1 MVDDSGFRSAPRL
14 PAGGV
19 AVPNPLSSDI
29 DPQSSRFVNANGQT
43 IHYLDWGGAGRPIL
57 LLHGLRDQVHEW
69 DTIAPL
75 LRPLGRVIAL
85 DQRGHGAS
93 SHPPTGYAPEDFAA
107 DLAAF
112 CAALALPA
120 SVIIGHSLGGRTA
133 YLYAADHPEQVIAL
147 AVIDIGADAAPATI
161 PGAITALRAGYG
173 PFQTHDEATR
183 ALLGGGHRPSASMRH
198 YLEYNLHHDAAGRL
212 AWRYSLDATVEAT
225 RLSRAR
231 AYWDVVRRLRVPTLL
246 VRGARSEILSPA
258 EAARFCAAVPDHRC
272 TLVEIPGA
280 GHLAP
285 QARPRE
291 LAATLHDWLAPLLR

>member
-1 MVDDSGFRSAPRL
+1 
-14 PAGGV
+14 
-19 AVPNPLSSDI
+19 
-29 DPQSSRFVNANGQT
+29 
-43 IHYLDWGGAGRPIL
+43 GGAGRPIL
-57 LLHGLRDQVHEW
+57 LLHGLRDQAHEW

-120 SVIIGHSLGGRTA
+120 SVVIGHSLGGRTA
-133 YLYAADHPEQVIAL
+133 YLHAADHPEQVIAL

-161 PGAITALRAGYG
+161 PGAIAALQAGYG
-173 PFQTHDEATR
+173 PFQTHDEATHT
-183 ALLGGGHRPSASMRH
+183 LLGGNRQPNASMWR
-198 YLEYNLHHDAAGRL
+198 YLEYNLHRDADGRL
-212 AWRYSLDATVEAT
+212 AWRYSLNAAIAAT

-231 AYWDVVRRLRVPTLL
+231 AYWDVVRRLRVLTLL
-246 VRGARSEILSPA
+246 VRGARSDVLPPA
-258 EAARFCAAVPDHRC
+258 EAAQFCATVPDHRC

-280 GHLAP
+280 GHLVP
-285 QARPRE
+285 QARPYE
-291 LAATLHDWLAPLLR
+291 LAAILQDWLAPLLR

>member
-1 MVDDSGFRSAPRL
+1 MVDDSGFETGTP
-14 PAGGV
+14 PAGRRG
-19 AVPNPLSSDI
+19 AKRSSLSPDI
-29 DPQSSRFVNANGQT
+29 DHRSSRFVSANEQT

-57 LLHGLRDQVHEW
+57 LLHGLRDQAHEW

-75 LRPLGRVIAL
+75 LRPFGRVIAL

-120 SVIIGHSLGGRTA
+120 SVVIGHSLGGRTA

-161 PGAITALRAGYG
+161 PGAIAALQAGYG
-173 PFQTHDEATR
+173 PFQTHDEATHT
-183 ALLGGGHRPSASMRH
+183 LLGGNRQPNASMRR
-198 YLEYNLHHDAAGRL
+198 YLEYNLHRDADGRL
-212 AWRYSLDATVEAT
+212 AWRYSLDAAIAAT

-231 AYWDVVRRLRVPTLL
+231 AYWDVVRRLRVLTLL
-246 VRGARSEILSPA
+246 VRGARSDVLPPA
-258 EAARFCAAVPDHRC
+258 EAAQFCATVPDHRC

-280 GHLAP
+280 GHLVP
-285 QARPRE
+285 QARPYE
-291 LAATLHDWLAPLLR
+291 LAAILQDWLAPLLR